1 MARPRGAN
9 RFSEAEISRAV
20 RAVLKGGGKPKRVT
34 VEPGKV
40 TVDCGDVDKPDDK
53 PEDLVELLK

>member
-1 MARPRGAN
+1 MPRPRGAN

-20 RAVLKGGGKPKRVT
+20 RAVLKGGGKPKRVI

-40 TVDCGDVDKPDDK
+40 TVDCGDVDNDDK
-53 PEDLVELLK
+53 PEDVVELLK